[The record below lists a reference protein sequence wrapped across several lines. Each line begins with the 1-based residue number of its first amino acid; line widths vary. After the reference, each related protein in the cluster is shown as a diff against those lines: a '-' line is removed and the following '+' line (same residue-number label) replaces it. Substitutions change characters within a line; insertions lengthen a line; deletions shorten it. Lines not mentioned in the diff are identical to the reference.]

1 MYGALAHNS
10 VLIGRWF
17 FFDII
22 VPAGLI
28 Y

>member
-1 MYGALAHNS
+1 MYGALAHSS
-10 VLIGRWF
+10 VLMGRWF